1 MKTMRSLIIFI
12 IFVHVCQWTFHHFEE
27 FQEKKKPPS
36 NRKKGK
42 PKVELL
48 CCWKWYNR
56 WTDQNCRL
64 HIFWFEVLLT
74 CYHCC
79 CCCLFVIFFFIWF
92 CFFSV
97 LLNSFASFVY
107 FGHNKLECGLVFC
120 ISKISQIEIFNSIF
134 DMKFDWLRV
143 YKRWKWTAIFGPTL
157 NQITDVNW
165 HN

>member
-1 MKTMRSLIIFI
+1 MFASE
-12 IFVHVCQWTFHHFEE
+12 HFTTLKNSKR
-27 FQEKKKPPS
+27 KKKHQATERKGSQKS
-36 NRKKGK
+36 NYCV
-42 PKVELL
+42 VENDITVEQIRTVVYIYFDLR
-48 CCWKWYNR
+48 CCWHV
-56 WTDQNCRL
+56 T
-64 HIFWFEVLLT
+64 VAAA
-74 CYHCC
+74 
-79 CCCLFVIFFFIWF
+79 CLFFFIWL

-120 ISKISQIEIFNSIF
+120 ISKISQIEIFNSFF
-134 DMKFDWLRV
+134 DMKFDWLKV